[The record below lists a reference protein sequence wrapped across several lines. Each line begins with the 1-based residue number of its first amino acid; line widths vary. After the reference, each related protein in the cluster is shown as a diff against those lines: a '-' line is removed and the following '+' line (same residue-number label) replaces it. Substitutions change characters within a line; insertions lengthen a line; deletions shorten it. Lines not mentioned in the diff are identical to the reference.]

1 MGKDWWDMTDIPHC
15 STCPH
20 KRITH
25 HGNECKVSSTF
36 LPLPAESLIV
46 YVGCLSHPDAR
57 AYLMDPV
64 IKELERRIT
73 LRSANYEPQYYLDE
87 GKKSGMEDAISLIKN
102 GVK

>member
-1 MGKDWWDMTDIPHC
+1 MTDIPHC

-36 LPLPAESLIV
+36 LPLPAESLIA

-57 AYLMDPV
+57 AYLMADV
-64 IKELERRIT
+64 IEELTTLLDIARLETIDNTAYPLRLRRKGEV
-73 LRSANYEPQYYLDE
+73 RAYEV
-87 GKKSGMEDAISLIKN
+87 AISLIKN